1 MAVTS
6 RTAPRTAR
14 RCQSGISRLFDGD
27 PRVPWRDSHGSDLR
41 TAALRR
47 ETSVLG
53 RYLALGLVA
62 LVASG
67 TSPVG
72 SGSRLGGR
80 PLELVAARGSLWAL
94 VCDRGCSGEAR
105 RSVGRVVRVDPRDG
119 HVVAS
124 TKLAHP
130 SALGAGGAGVFATDF
145 WGNAVRR
152 LDPGTLRVTAS
163 LGLTL
168 PFAFVP
174 GDDAFLPEYV
184 AVGEHAIW
192 VSSDRGALA
201 RIDPRLARVESSVR
215 LPPDTIG
222 GIAVGGGAVWV
233 AESLLGV
240 ARVDPMRSRVVGRI
254 RIARLAVDQVVVAG
268 GAIFAIGGRTSSG
281 ALSGGSAVAR
291 IDPSRNRVRAVTL
304 LPAGAPVIARG
315 AGALW
320 VGIRER
326 SLLVRIDA
334 RTGAVSRLRARIGVA
349 LAFAGGRLWTAD
361 ADGALRQLPT

>member
-1 MAVTS
+1 
-6 RTAPRTAR
+6 
-14 RCQSGISRLFDGD
+14 
-27 PRVPWRDSHGSDLR
+27 
-41 TAALRR
+41 
-47 ETSVLG
+47 VLG
-53 RYLALGLVA
+53 RFLALGLVA
-62 LVASG
+62 LVASVTG
-67 TSPVG
+67 HVRSD
-72 SGSRLGGR
+72 RQLGGR

-94 VCDRGCSGEAR
+94 VCDRGCTGEGR
-105 RSVGRVVRVDPRDG
+105 RSVGRDVRVDARDG

-130 SALGAGGAGVFATDF
+130 GALAAGEAGVFATDF

-152 LDPGTLRVTAS
+152 LDPATLRVTAS

-184 AVGEHAIW
+184 SVGEHAVW
-192 VSSDRGALA
+192 VSSDRGVLA

-222 GIAVGGGAVWV
+222 GMAVGAGAVWV

-240 ARVDPMRSRVVGRI
+240 ARVDPVRSRVVAHI
-254 RIARLAVDQVVVAG
+254 RIARLAVDQVVFAG
-268 GAIFAIGGRTSSG
+268 GTIFAIGGRTSSG
-281 ALSGGSAVAR
+281 ALSGGSAIAR

-304 LPAGAPVIARG
+304 LPTGAPVIAGG

-349 LAFAGGRLWTAD
+349 LVFAGGRLWTAD
-361 ADGALRQLPT
+361 ADGTLRRLPT